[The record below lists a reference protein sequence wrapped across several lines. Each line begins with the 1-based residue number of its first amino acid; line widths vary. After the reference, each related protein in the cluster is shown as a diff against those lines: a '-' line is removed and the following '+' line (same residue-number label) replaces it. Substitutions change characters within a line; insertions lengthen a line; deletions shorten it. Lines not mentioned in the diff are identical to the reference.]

1 MKDITGQN
9 TDILIKGTVMSE
21 LGGLLGKMADAGS
34 IATGSMSH
42 DEFEGLTRDATTIAS
57 AGDRECRTQLFP
69 KMVEALSAT
78 SERREYKFRQLQHRG
93 ERERRRQQH
102 QLRGAVRGK
111 AMTPPRIGQSPP
123 SRRRWRFPS
132 RSAAL
137 ALGLA
142 TLALQAELAFAD
154 SKIDTGQC
162 SVAVAGSAV
171 GNSITCNFGL
181 TPEQLKQLT
190 EAAVRGATDAQQEHV
205 DKVSKTLGLTESAAK
220 NLLKI
225 VGDDANVPEDKL
237 AEALTKAAEDY
248 RRLQTQVAALNPG
261 NPSARALVDQ
271 AKSEIESGNFEQAH
285 KLLREATQAQ
295 IAAAQEARRIRE
307 RAQAAEDAQWL
318 GAASSTAAEGDVAL
332 TERKFDQAARLFG
345 QAAGYVSSDH
355 KKERGDYLL
364 RQADALY
371 REGGER
377 GDNNA
382 LREAIEVC
390 RSALA
395 RIPAFRSP
403 APLGEC

>member
-1 MKDITGQN
+1 MR
-9 TDILIKGTVMSE
+9 
-21 LGGLLGKMADAGS
+21 A
-34 IATGSMSH
+34 
-42 DEFEGLTRDATTIAS
+42 
-57 AGDRECRTQLFP
+57 
-69 KMVEALSAT
+69 
-78 SERREYKFRQLQHRG
+78 
-93 ERERRRQQH
+93 
-102 QLRGAVRGK
+102 AV
-111 AMTPPRIGQSPP
+111 AV
-123 SRRRWRFPS
+123 
-132 RSAAL
+132 
-137 ALGLA
+137 GLA
-142 TLALQAELAFAD
+142 TLALQAGFAFAD
-154 SKIDTGQC
+154 FKIDTGQC

-181 TPEQLKQLT
+181 TPDQLRQLT

-220 NLLKI
+220 NLLRI
-225 VGDDANVPEDKL
+225 VGDDANVSEDKL
-237 AEALTKAAEDY
+237 AEALTKAAADY

-261 NPSARALVDQ
+261 NPSASALVDQ
-271 AKSEIESGNFEQAH
+271 AKTEIESGNFGQAH
-285 KLLREATQAQ
+285 KLLRDATQAQ

-307 RAQAAEDAQWL
+307 QAQAAEDAQWL

-377 GDNNA
+377 GDNSA

-390 RSALA
+390 RKRVGA
-395 RIPAFRSP
+395 IHPFRSP
-403 APLGEC
+403 TRLGEC